1 MKSKNHFYPNFSDSF
16 RLLLWMVILSFIV
29 SIATFIVA
37 AILIE
42 VFGMESTLMTSAQL
56 FVIYTAPLIVVARM
70 AYIRIRERNMV
81 KYQLGFHSLPFLPFA
96 LIILTGLALMVLI
109 EPLEAMMPKLDY
121 FTDRYSEMIR
131 PDLFS
136 FLMVVVAAPVL
147 EEIFFRGILL
157 EGFLHNY
164 SPKKA
169 ILLSALIFG
178 GIHINPMQVPGA
190 FLIGLFLGWVYWKTR
205 TLLPVILIH
214 LSNNLISFLVYLRH
228 GEAIFQPDPILERPL
243 IYWAVMGI
251 STMVAVYGILWLKKH
266 WNKDSEKAK
275 VQVNGAMNDAL
286 KK

>member
-16 RLLLWMVILSFIV
+16 RLLIQMFIFSFIV

-42 VFGMESTLMTSAQL
+42 VFGIKSPLISSAHL
-56 FVIYTAPLIVVARM
+56 FVAYTAPLIIVARM
-70 AYIRIRERNMV
+70 AYIRIRERNLV
-81 KYQLGFHSLPFLPFA
+81 KYQLGFHSLPFMPFA
-96 LIILTGLALMVLI
+96 MILLSGMAFMVLF
-109 EPLEAMMPKLDY
+109 EPLEAMMPKLDF
-121 FTDRYSEMIR
+121 FTERYSQLIR

-164 SPKKA
+164 SPRKA

-178 GIHINPMQVPGA
+178 GIHINPVQVPGA
-190 FLIGLFLGWVYWKTR
+190 FLIAIFLGWVYWKTR

-214 LSNNLISFLVYLRH
+214 FINNLISFLVYLRH
-228 GEAIFQPDPILERPL
+228 GEAIFQPDPILERSFG
-243 IYWAVMGI
+243 YWALIGI
-251 STMVAVYGILWLKKH
+251 AAVIATIGILWLKKRWSH
-266 WNKDSEKAK
+266 QPVPARIKANNVSSDTSK
-275 VQVNGAMNDAL
+275 F
-286 KK
+286 